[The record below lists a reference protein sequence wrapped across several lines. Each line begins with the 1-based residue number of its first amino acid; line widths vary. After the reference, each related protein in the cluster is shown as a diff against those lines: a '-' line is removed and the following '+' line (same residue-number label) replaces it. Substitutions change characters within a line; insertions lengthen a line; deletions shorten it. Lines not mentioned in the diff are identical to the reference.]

1 MQFVQLRGPEYMTGQ
16 LSRRSFMS
24 SIFYYSAIDYINHTL
39 PQNARVMMIGAQMS
53 YGLQRDYIADTS
65 LDTLGWQRLLL
76 HNDSIL
82 TLQNDLRQ
90 QGITHILV
98 GYSIFSW
105 GASRGGSASLMTSEI
120 LQKSRPDYYVQLRNW
135 ATLDLFTSQYVEP
148 LYADKAG
155 YILYRLR

>member
-1 MQFVQLRGPEYMTGQ
+1 M
-16 LSRRSFMS
+16 
-24 SIFYYSAIDYINHTL
+24 FYYSPIDYINHAL
-39 PQNARVMMIGAQMS
+39 PQNSRVMMIGAQMS

-76 HNDSIL
+76 RNDSLPAI
-82 TLQNDLRQ
+82 QNDLKQ

-105 GASRGGSASLMTSEI
+105 GATRGGSASLMTSEI

-148 LYADKAG
+148 IYSSPSG
-155 YILYRLR
+155 FILYRLR